1 METLS
6 AEEAKQRN
14 IATMGEPLGSVY
26 SALWQAVATIYVYWG
41 EYVAIFGTKPE
52 RIELINRAAP
62 AFFRM
67 LQDEL
72 WENCLLHLARLTD
85 PATSQGRKDRANLT
99 IQALPGLIANIGLRD
114 NVRKLIDDAV
124 MQTGFCR
131 DLRNRQIAH
140 NDLMLAL
147 GRATTPLAGGSRLQ
161 VRSALEALAKVLNAI
176 ASHYFEAETYFES
189 RGLDGGALSLLYVL
203 DDGLKAREAK
213 RRRLEEGKQLAD
225 DWVSR
230 DL

>member
-1 METLS
+1 
-6 AEEAKQRN
+6 
-14 IATMGEPLGSVY
+14 MGEPLGSVY
-26 SALWQAVATIYVYWG
+26 SALWQAVVTIHAYWG
-41 EYVAIFGTKPE
+41 EYVVIFGTKPE

-72 WENCLLHLARLTD
+72 WESCLLHLARLTD

-99 IQALPGLIANIGLRD
+99 IQALPELITDVGLRD
-114 NVRKLIDDAV
+114 KITKLIDDAV

-140 NDLMLAL
+140 SDLMLAL
-147 GRATTPLAGGSRLQ
+147 GRPTTPLAGGSRLQ
-161 VRSALEALAKVLNAI
+161 VKAALEALAKVLNAI
-176 ASHYFEAETYFES
+176 ASHYFEAETYFEVE
-189 RGLDGGALSLLYVL
+189 GMDGGAISLLYVL
-203 DDGLKAREAK
+203 NDGLIAREAK
-213 RRRLEEGKQLAD
+213 RRRLKEGKHSED
-225 DWVSR
+225 DWLSR